1 MIMTDRLLIAAAQLN
16 ATVGDIE
23 GNTQK
28 LIEARQQAA
37 AQHADIISRLKLI
50 FQAIRSMIWCWS
62 PVSLTV
68 WLQQSTDLPI

>member
-37 AQHADIISRLKLI
+37 AQHADIIIAPETYLSGYQIDDLVLVSGFLDRVAA
-50 FQAIRSMIWCWS
+50 AIDR
-62 PVSLTV
+62 
-68 WLQQSTDLPI
+68 LPI

>member
-37 AQHADIISRLKLI
+37 ARCWRTRWSR
-50 FQAIRSMIWCWS
+50 
-62 PVSLTV
+62 
-68 WLQQSTDLPI
+68 